1 MEAFNHIYP
10 FLKEDEIN
18 DLIEQKLHQPATQG
32 KGDIEL
38 ALLFLVA
45 ALGARNLERG
55 LDTDLRSDRYLAS
68 AMAEIGPLQLHDN
81 LKGVQIMLLL
91 VLVSFWFPKG
101 LNAWYLMA
109 AIIASCL
116 DLGLQRKRISKQQE
130 FSVDEEDTR
139 SSIFWSA
146 YSLERTLSTTLGRPL
161 TLRDEAVDIEF
172 PGETG
177 TSYSS
182 YPATVIPSPLQN
194 LDFFSVQSFTAPQ
207 VASPSEGPPLKKAR
221 MASTNKPDYA
231 AGRFSFRFD
240 RLTAE
245 IKLMQY
251 RVVQLP
257 SRFPW
262 PTDLGSWQ
270 QEAYEACNGLLATA
284 RRILS
289 SRSLSHGRSRRA
301 LPTIELKYHQC
312 VLLLFRPSPAFRNPT
327 ADALAI
333 CHMSALEVLKIHAE
347 QLRFGELADTWLTAH
362 LVFVSGIT
370 IIYTAW
376 VLPGIGNRAA
386 IPGSSNFTTLDKPV
400 TEALE
405 SGIKTCSDLLEHLGQ
420 TWSVARDAKE
430 KFDSL
435 GSLTLEAMRNGNIQF
450 GTAMGSNARPPAV
463 PAMQSDAATLPSGDE
478 LDTSW
483 MNAGDG
489 FVFGDLLDPPDFLDQ
504 LGDFSTSY
512 DFGWMADPS
521 NPL

>member
-1 MEAFNHIYP
+1 MI
-10 FLKEDEIN
+10 D
-18 DLIEQKLHQPATQG
+18 QKLLKAAPQG
-32 KGDIEL
+32 KGDIDL

-45 ALGARNLERG
+45 SLGARTLERG

-68 AMAEIGPLQLHDN
+68 AMAEIGLLQLHDS
-81 LKGVQIMLLL
+81 LKGVRIMLLL

-109 AIIASCL
+109 TIIASCL
-116 DLGLQRKRISKQQE
+116 DLGLQRKRVSKQQDLC
-130 FSVDEEDTR
+130 VDEEDTR

-161 TLRDEAVDIEF
+161 TLRDEAIDIEF

-182 YPATVIPSPLQN
+182 YPATIIPSPLQD

-207 VASPSEGPPLKKAR
+207 VASPSEGPPLKKVR
-221 MASTNKPDYA
+221 IASTNKPDYA

-245 IKLMQY
+245 IKLMLY

-270 QEAYEACNGLLATA
+270 TEAYEACNSLLATA

-362 LVFVSGIT
+362 SVFISGIT
-370 IIYTAW
+370 AIYTAW
-376 VLPGIGNRAA
+376 VLPWIGNRSA
-386 IPGSSNFTTLDKPV
+386 IPGASNFTTLEKPV

-405 SGIKTCSDLLEHLGQ
+405 SGIKACSDLLEHLGQ

-435 GSLTLEAMRNGNIQF
+435 GSLTLDAMSNGSIQF
-450 GTAMGSNARPPAV
+450 ATGAGSGTRPPAA
-463 PAMQSDAATLPSGDE
+463 PGALQSDATATALPSGAD
-478 LDTSW
+478 LDASW

-512 DFGWMADPS
+512 DFGWMADP
-521 NPL
+521 PTAL